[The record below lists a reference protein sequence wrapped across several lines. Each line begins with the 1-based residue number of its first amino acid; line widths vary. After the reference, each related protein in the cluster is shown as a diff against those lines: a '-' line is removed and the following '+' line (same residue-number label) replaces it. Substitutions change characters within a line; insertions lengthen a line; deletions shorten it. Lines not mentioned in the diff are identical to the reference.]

1 MLLEKLRPLKT
12 LVNEHQSK
20 SLLLIAIDGPSAAGK
35 STLAS
40 AINSVLPKVTIV
52 HMDDFYR
59 VLDEE
64 TRVALNAK
72 GGYDRYYDWERLE
85 TQVIKPLSTG
95 KDSRYQK
102 YDWMINRLGEW
113 LTVQAT
119 GIIVIEGCYAAR
131 PELRPYYDIVLF
143 VETSAARRL
152 QRQQERADATAS
164 WLARWDA
171 AEQFYIQHDQPHHYA
186 DLVIA
191 GE

>member
-1 MLLEKLRPLKT
+1 MLFEKLQS
-12 LVNEHQSK
+12 VMAQINAHQSK
-20 SLLLIAIDGPSAAGK
+20 ALLLIAIDGPSAAGK

-40 AINSVLPKVTIV
+40 AINNVLPNVTVV

-85 TQVIKPLSTG
+85 IQVIKPLLTG
-95 KDSRYQK
+95 RNSRYQK
-102 YDWMINRLGEW
+102 YDWMTNRLGEW

-131 PELRPYYDIVLF
+131 PELRSYYDIVLF
-143 VETSAARRL
+143 VETSTARRL
-152 QRQQERADATAS
+152 QRQHERADATAP

-171 AEQFYIQHDQPHHYA
+171 AEQLYIQHYQPHHYA